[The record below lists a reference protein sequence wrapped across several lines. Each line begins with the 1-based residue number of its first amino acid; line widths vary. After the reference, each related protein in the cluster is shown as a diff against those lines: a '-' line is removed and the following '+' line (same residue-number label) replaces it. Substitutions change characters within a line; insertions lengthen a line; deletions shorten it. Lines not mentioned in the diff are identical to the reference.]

1 MQKKRRTPFM
11 LVALLL
17 CSILVFVA
25 CEPVGG
31 LDIDKAL
38 QASTEVQS
46 SEGKASFSVE
56 VLMDEGALG
65 MMMNNPALLPLAE
78 GLQVD
83 MYEMKQQDMN
93 TVSLAGNLLFA
104 GQTIPFG
111 LSITK
116 EDMVLEVEGIGKPIV
131 MSNSLSA
138 EELEML
144 GMGADIQDQ
153 LLNVNTEMARA
164 MVSYLVPNLPNPDTI
179 DVEKTTVTI
188 NEEELDVH
196 KLHAEIYG
204 DEVLGLMET
213 LLQNLVKDEEGLRAL
228 IDGLYDLTVPIIDK
242 ALEQA
247 AAEVEADAPG
257 RIAMDWVNAY
267 LHNKTLVTEFL
278 FTTVTQGYK
287 TALEELDTVTSE
299 LTSAMAASGVDLFTD
314 SSYLKTDYYVNKDL
328 QIVKSD
334 VEVLIAPELPEEAG
348 GFQGVRITATQELW
362 NLNEPVKADLI
373 PSANGVDMTDPA
385 ASEQLLKSVD
395 PESFIGQM
403 LIATGM
409 NQKQVFIAI
418 DSMSMDDYG
427 NAYVVNGTTMASVYN
442 LSYDLGLELEWNE
455 EEGYVIL
462 ADPSTGKHMTFF
474 IEDNKVLVNDESIQ
488 LSQGIQ
494 TDGYMLYLPVRVVA
508 ETFGYEVQWD
518 EDFQMVVLVKSYF

>member
-1 MQKKRRTPFM
+1 MQKKRRTPLM

-17 CSILVFVA
+17 CSIFVFAA

-46 SEGKASFSVE
+46 SAGKASIALE
-56 VLMDEGALG
+56 VLMDESVLG
-65 MMMNNPALLPLAE
+65 MMLNNPALLPLAE

-83 MYEMKQQDMN
+83 MYELKQQDMN

-111 LSITK
+111 VSMTK
-116 EDMVLEVEGIGKPIV
+116 EEIVIEVEGIGKPIV
-131 MSNSLSA
+131 IHNSLNSA
-138 EELEML
+138 DLDML
-144 GMGADIQDQ
+144 GMGANIQDQ
-153 LLNVNTEMARA
+153 LLNMNTEIARA
-164 MVSYLVPNLPNPDTI
+164 MASYLIPNLPNPATI

-204 DEVLGLMET
+204 DEIIGLLET
-213 LLQNLVKDEEGLRAL
+213 LLQNLAKDEEGLRAL
-228 IDGLYDLTVPIIDK
+228 IDGMYDLMVPLIDEAINQATAGEEMDK
-242 ALEQA
+242 AAHIGL
-247 AAEVEADAPG
+247 
-257 RIAMDWVNAY
+257 DWVKAY

-287 TALEELDTVTSE
+287 TALNEFDTVTGE
-299 LTSAMAASGVDLFTD
+299 LTSSLAENGVDLFTN
-314 SSYLKTDYYVNKDL
+314 SSYLKTDYYVNNDL

-334 VEVLIAPELPEEAG
+334 VELLIAPELPEEAG
-348 GFQGVRITATQELW
+348 FQGIRITASQELW
-362 NLNEPVKADLI
+362 SLNEPVRADLI
-373 PSANGVDMTDPA
+373 PSTNGVDMTDPDA
-385 ASEQLLKSVD
+385 GEQLLKSVD
-395 PESFIGQM
+395 SESFIGQM

-409 NQKQVFIAI
+409 NQKQVFIPI
-418 DSMSMDDYG
+418 DSAGMDDYG
-427 NAYVVNGTTMASVYN
+427 NAYIKNGTTMAYAYS
-442 LSYDLGLELEWNE
+442 LSHDLGLDLRWNE

-462 ADPSTGKHMTFF
+462 TDPSTEKHITFF
-474 IEDNKVLVNDESIQ
+474 IGENKVIVNDEARELNPS
-488 LSQGIQ
+488 IQ
-494 TDGYMLYLPVRVVA
+494 TDGYILYLPVRVVA